1 HRQIS
6 LCTANSFFTDVMSQL
21 GSSILPHTRSGF
33 GNITL
38 AHSVDDPDIQR
49 REQESIYEAIAHQD
63 RDAARAAMRLHLI
76 NSLLRVRAKH

>member
-1 HRQIS
+1 H
-6 LCTANSFFTDVMSQL
+6 A
-21 GSSILPHTRSGF
+21 
-33 GNITL
+33 
-38 AHSVDDPDIQR
+38 VDDPDIQR